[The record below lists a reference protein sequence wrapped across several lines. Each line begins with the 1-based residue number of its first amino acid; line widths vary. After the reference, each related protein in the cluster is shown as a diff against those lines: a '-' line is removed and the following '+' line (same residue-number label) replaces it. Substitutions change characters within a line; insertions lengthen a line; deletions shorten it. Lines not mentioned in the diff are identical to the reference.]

1 MDNSL
6 LDLVLWTI
14 FGYVIAKIIAGWIE
28 ERIRS
33 HLERDLDE
41 VMDELELEK
50 LIPLTVEVAGDQYL
64 CYNSITQEFVCQG
77 VNLVEIVKRFKQRY
91 PEKSAAIYNGDETAV
106 RTLKS
111 QLKELDENS
120 SSIRYTS

>member
-1 MDNSL
+1 MDIIEFFVNGVVIMILIHVGLNLIAWMVKRRTDS
-6 LDLVLWTI
+6 DL
-14 FGYVIAKIIAGWIE
+14 E
-28 ERIRS
+28 EVS
-33 HLERDLDE
+33 ND
-41 VMDELELEK
+41 LELER
-50 LIPLTVEVAGDQYL
+50 LIPLTVEVVDNQYF
-64 CYNSITQEFVCQG
+64 CYNSITQDFVCQG

-120 SSIRYTS
+120 SGIRYTS

>member
-1 MDNSL
+1 MDIIEFFVNGVVIVILIHVGLNLIAWMVKRRVDS
-6 LDLVLWTI
+6 DL
-14 FGYVIAKIIAGWIE
+14 E
-28 ERIRS
+28 EVS
-33 HLERDLDE
+33 ND
-41 VMDELELEK
+41 LELER
-50 LIPLTVEVAGDQYL
+50 LIPLTVEVVDNQYF
-64 CYNSITQEFVCQG
+64 CYNSITQDFVCQG

-120 SSIRYTS
+120 SGIRYTS

>member
-1 MDNSL
+1 MDFVEFFVNGVVIMILIHVGLNMLARGVRRRVDS
-6 LDLVLWTI
+6 DL
-14 FGYVIAKIIAGWIE
+14 E
-28 ERIRS
+28 EVS
-33 HLERDLDE
+33 ND
-41 VMDELELEK
+41 LELER
-50 LIPLTVEVAGDQYL
+50 LIPLTVEVVDNQYF
-64 CYNSITQEFVCQG
+64 CYNSITQDFVCQG

-91 PEKSAAIYNGDETAV
+91 PEKSAAIYDGDETAV

>member
-1 MDNSL
+1 MDIIEFLVNGVVIMILIHVGLNLVAWMIKRRTDS
-6 LDLVLWTI
+6 DL
-14 FGYVIAKIIAGWIE
+14 E
-28 ERIRS
+28 EVS
-33 HLERDLDE
+33 ND
-41 VMDELELEK
+41 LELER
-50 LIPLTVEVAGDQYL
+50 LIPLTVEVVDNQYF
-64 CYNSITQEFVCQG
+64 CYNSITQDFVCQG

-91 PEKSAAIYNGDETAV
+91 PEKSAAIYDGDETAV

>member
-1 MDNSL
+1 MDFVEFLVNGVVIMILIHVGLNL
-6 LDLVLWTI
+6 LAWMVKRRVDSDL
-14 FGYVIAKIIAGWIE
+14 E
-28 ERIRS
+28 EVS
-33 HLERDLDE
+33 ND
-41 VMDELELEK
+41 LELER
-50 LIPLTVEVAGDQYL
+50 LIPLTVEVVDNQYF
-64 CYNSITQEFVCQG
+64 CYNSITQDFVCQG

-120 SSIRYTS
+120 SGIRYTS

>member
-1 MDNSL
+1 MDFVEF
-6 LDLVLWTI
+6 LVN
-14 FGYVIAKIIAGWIE
+14 GVVIMILIHVRLNLMTWMVK
-28 ERIRS
+28 RRVDS
-33 HLERDLDE
+33 DLDE
-41 VMDELELEK
+41 VSNDLELER
-50 LIPLTVEVAGDQYL
+50 LIPLTVEVVDNQYF
-64 CYNSITQEFVCQG
+64 CYNSITQDFVCQG

-120 SSIRYTS
+120 SGIRYTS

>member
-1 MDNSL
+1 MDFVEFFVNGVVIMILIHVGLNLIAWMVKRRVDS
-6 LDLVLWTI
+6 DL
-14 FGYVIAKIIAGWIE
+14 E
-28 ERIRS
+28 EVS
-33 HLERDLDE
+33 ND
-41 VMDELELEK
+41 LELER
-50 LIPLTVEVAGDQYL
+50 LIPLTVEVVDNQYF
-64 CYNSITQEFVCQG
+64 CYNSITQDFVCQG

-120 SSIRYTS
+120 SGIRYTS

>member
-1 MDNSL
+1 MDFVEFLVNGVVIMILIHVGLNLMTWMVRRHADS
-6 LDLVLWTI
+6 DL
-14 FGYVIAKIIAGWIE
+14 E
-28 ERIRS
+28 EVS
-33 HLERDLDE
+33 KD
-41 VMDELELEK
+41 LELER
-50 LIPLTVEVAGDQYL
+50 LIPLTVEVVDNQYF
-64 CYNSITQEFVCQG
+64 CYNSITQDFVCQG

-120 SSIRYTS
+120 SGIRYTS

>member
-1 MDNSL
+1 MDFLEFLVNGVLIMILIQVGLNLMAWAVNRRVDS
-6 LDLVLWTI
+6 DL
-14 FGYVIAKIIAGWIE
+14 E
-28 ERIRS
+28 EVS
-33 HLERDLDE
+33 ND
-41 VMDELELEK
+41 LELER
-50 LIPLTVEVAGDQYL
+50 LIPLTVEVVDNQYF
-64 CYNSITQEFVCQG
+64 CYNSITQDFVCQG

>member
-1 MDNSL
+1 MDIIEFLVNGVVIMILIHVGLNLMTWMVKRRTDS
-6 LDLVLWTI
+6 DL
-14 FGYVIAKIIAGWIE
+14 E
-28 ERIRS
+28 EVS
-33 HLERDLDE
+33 ND
-41 VMDELELEK
+41 LELER
-50 LIPLTVEVAGDQYL
+50 LIPLTVEVVDNQYF
-64 CYNSITQEFVCQG
+64 CYNSITQDFVCQG

-120 SSIRYTS
+120 SGIRYTS

>member
-1 MDNSL
+1 MDIMEFIVDSL
-6 LDLVLWTI
+6 LIFVTI
-14 FGYVIAKIIAGWIE
+14 QIGLTLIKWIIQRRTNSELA
-28 ERIRS
+28 
-33 HLERDLDE
+33 E
-41 VMDELELEK
+41 VSDDLELER
-50 LIPLTVEVAGDQYL
+50 LIPLTVEVVEDQYF
-64 CYNSITQEFVCQG
+64 CYNSITQDFVCQG

-120 SSIRYTS
+120 SGIRYTS

>member
-1 MDNSL
+1 MDFVEFFVNGVVIMILIHVGLNMLARVVRRRVDS
-6 LDLVLWTI
+6 DL
-14 FGYVIAKIIAGWIE
+14 E
-28 ERIRS
+28 EVS
-33 HLERDLDE
+33 KD
-41 VMDELELEK
+41 LELER
-50 LIPLTVEVAGDQYL
+50 LIPLTVEVVDNQYF
-64 CYNSITQEFVCQG
+64 CYNSITQDFVCQG

-91 PEKSAAIYNGDETAV
+91 PEKSAAIYDGDETAV

>member
-1 MDNSL
+1 MDFVEFFVNGVVIMILIHVGLNLIAWMVKRRVDS
-6 LDLVLWTI
+6 DLV
-14 FGYVIAKIIAGWIE
+14 
-28 ERIRS
+28 
-33 HLERDLDE
+33 E
-41 VMDELELEK
+41 VSNDLELER
-50 LIPLTVEVAGDQYL
+50 LIPLTVEVVDNQYF
-64 CYNSITQEFVCQG
+64 CYNSITQDFVCQG

-120 SSIRYTS
+120 SGIRYTS

>member
-1 MDNSL
+1 MILIHVGLNMLARVVRRRVNS
-6 LDLVLWTI
+6 DL
-14 FGYVIAKIIAGWIE
+14 E
-28 ERIRS
+28 EVS
-33 HLERDLDE
+33 KD
-41 VMDELELEK
+41 LELER
-50 LIPLTVEVAGDQYL
+50 LIPLTVEVVDNQYF
-64 CYNSITQEFVCQG
+64 CYNSITQDFVCQG

-120 SSIRYTS
+120 SGIRYTS

>member
-1 MDNSL
+1 MDFVEFFVNGVVIMILIHVGLNMLARVVRRRVDS
-6 LDLVLWTI
+6 DL
-14 FGYVIAKIIAGWIE
+14 E
-28 ERIRS
+28 EVS
-33 HLERDLDE
+33 ND
-41 VMDELELEK
+41 LELER
-50 LIPLTVEVAGDQYL
+50 LIPLTVEVVDNQYF
-64 CYNSITQEFVCQG
+64 CYNSITQDFVCQG

-91 PEKSAAIYNGDETAV
+91 PEKSAAIYDGDETAV

>member
-1 MDNSL
+1 MDIIEFFVNGVVIMILIHVGLNLIAWMVKRRVDS
-6 LDLVLWTI
+6 DL
-14 FGYVIAKIIAGWIE
+14 E
-28 ERIRS
+28 EVS
-33 HLERDLDE
+33 ND
-41 VMDELELEK
+41 LELER
-50 LIPLTVEVAGDQYL
+50 LIPLTVEVVDNQYF
-64 CYNSITQEFVCQG
+64 CYNSITQDFVCQG

-120 SSIRYTS
+120 SGIRYTS

>member
-1 MDNSL
+1 MDFVEFFVNGVVIMILIHVGLNMLARVVRQRVDS
-6 LDLVLWTI
+6 DL
-14 FGYVIAKIIAGWIE
+14 E
-28 ERIRS
+28 EVS
-33 HLERDLDE
+33 KD
-41 VMDELELEK
+41 LELER
-50 LIPLTVEVAGDQYL
+50 LIPLTVEVVDNQYF
-64 CYNSITQEFVCQG
+64 CYNSITQDFVCQG

-120 SSIRYTS
+120 SGIRYTS